1 MDNVTVIQ
9 GRKITPTDLQLIQ
22 RLLAENP
29 TWGRSR
35 LSVEL
40 CRRWE
45 WYRSDRQPKDMAC
58 RTLLLKLERRGGI
71 VLPPRKNNAS
81 PNARRNRS
89 LPRVDHSKE
98 PIVCGL
104 KALRPLQIIPV
115 SPRSSE
121 DLLFK
126 SLLSQYHYLGLR
138 NTVGE
143 NMKYLVKDPALRPV
157 ACVLF
162 GSAAWKTAPRDTFIG
177 WGRSE
182 REAQLRFIT
191 NNSRF
196 LILQWVRVPYL
207 ASHILSRVCRR
218 VSSDWMAKYGH
229 PIYLLETFVDRSRF
243 RGTCYQAANWILT
256 GQTQGRTRN
265 DRYNRIQVPCK
276 DLYVYP
282 LRKDFRR
289 KLCDADS

>member
-1 MDNVTVIQ
+1 M
-9 GRKITPTDLQLIQ
+9 
-22 RLLAENP
+22 
-29 TWGRSR
+29 
-35 LSVEL
+35 
-40 CRRWE
+40 
-45 WYRSDRQPKDMAC
+45 
-58 RTLLLKLERRGGI
+58 
-71 VLPPRKNNAS
+71 LPPRKCNAA

-104 KALRPLQIIPV
+104 QALRPLQIIPV

-177 WGRSE
+177 WGRSD

-196 LILQWVRVPYL
+196 LILPWVRVPYL

-243 RGTCYQAANWILT
+243 RGTCYRAANWILV
-256 GQTQGRTRN
+256 GQTKGRSRN
-265 DRYNRIQVPCK
+265 DQYFTMRVPIK
-276 DLYVYP
+276 DIYLYP
-282 LRKDFRR
+282 LIKNFRR
-289 KLCDADS
+289 KLSDAYP